1 MRSALLHCYIF
12 LGRMRRALSRI
23 SDFGLSENP
32 LCAAIWAVLMRLC
45 AVGWSLRSARTTNS
59 GRRRKSEASTAR
71 VYCFT
76 RSRALR
82 V

>member
-12 LGRMRRALSRI
+12 LGHTRRALSRI

-45 AVGWSLRSARTTNS
+45 AVG
-59 GRRRKSEASTAR
+59 
-71 VYCFT
+71 VQHH
-76 RSRALR
+76 RAVVATVHL
-82 V
+82 VEQE

>member
-12 LGRMRRALSRI
+12 LGHMRRALSRI

-45 AVGWSLRSARTTNS
+45 AVGVQHHLSLIHI
-59 GRRRKSEASTAR
+59 
-71 VYCFT
+71 
-76 RSRALR
+76 
-82 V
+82 

>member
-12 LGRMRRALSRI
+12 LGHMRRALSRI

-45 AVGWSLRSARTTNS
+45 AVG
-59 GRRRKSEASTAR
+59 
-71 VYCFT
+71 VQHH
-76 RSRALR
+76 RA
-82 V
+82 VVATVHPVA

>member
-12 LGRMRRALSRI
+12 LGHMRRALSGI

-45 AVGWSLRSARTTNS
+45 AVG
-59 GRRRKSEASTAR
+59 
-71 VYCFT
+71 VQHH
-76 RSRALR
+76 RAVVATVR
-82 V
+82 PY